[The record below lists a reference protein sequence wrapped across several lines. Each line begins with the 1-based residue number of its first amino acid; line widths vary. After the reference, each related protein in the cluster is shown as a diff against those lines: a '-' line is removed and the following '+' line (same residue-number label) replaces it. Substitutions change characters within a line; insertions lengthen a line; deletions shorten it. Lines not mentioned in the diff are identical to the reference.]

1 MFELDKN
8 LMVIILENLPEDG
21 LSISALSRLL
31 KERGIKVHRLELS
44 GYLKALSD
52 MQVLRERDVKPS
64 KVFSPTV
71 SARKSFYESLG
82 EVIRKETDDENL
94 RCSLALFTLNKL
106 LKRAVFERELRL
118 CGLSGIPRSRK
129 VTSVELSEARSIVS
143 KAGLKIPPG
152 EKALISDE
160 DHSDRLSKILLDLLL
175 EIGSVRAYALETRQ
189 KTLEEE

>member
-8 LMVIILENLPEDG
+8 LRAIILENLPEEG

-52 MQVLRERDVKPS
+52 MQVLRERDIKPS
-64 KVFSPTV
+64 KVFSPTP
-71 SARKSFYESLG
+71 SAKRTFYESLG
-82 EVIRKETDDENL
+82 NVVKRETDDEEL
-94 RCSLALFTLNKL
+94 RCALALFTLNKL

-118 CGLSGIPRSRK
+118 CGLPGTPLSKRVS
-129 VTSVELSEARSIVS
+129 SAELSEARNAASR
-143 KAGLKIPPG
+143 AGLKITPG
-152 EKALISDE
+152 EKALLSNE
-160 DHSDRLSKILLDLLL
+160 DYSDRLIKILLELLL
-175 EIGSVRAYALETRQ
+175 EIGNIRAYALETRQ